1 MDAMVTRA
9 DGRAKEDTALL
20 MAHAL
25 SKKKR
30 GRGWTLGAN
39 KGYNHRGL
47 VRTLREMRVTPH
59 CTQNNKSR
67 RSAVDGRTT
76 RHSGYGLSQARRP
89 IIERVF
95 AWLKAVAGIRK
106 VKFRGLGKVGWLFQ
120 YAAAYNLW
128 RIPRLARAER

>member
-1 MDAMVTRA
+1 MVTRA